1 MKKLLSVLAVLTLS
15 VLFVLSAFAAEGKTV
30 YVADGGTGDGTSA
43 ESPLGNLD
51 AAFSALDGKGGTVVL
66 VGNVTRGGT
75 TIPEQS
81 GDLTITSIN
90 GAKLIV
96 AARTTIEKNTNDN
109 VFYFDMPLEVTAT
122 SAQSLEGRF
131 NSVVF
136 TENFSVECSG
146 GTNSSFSYYG
156 GYIFPSTN
164 EAAVTELPYS
174 ITVNAGTFRRF
185 EGGSIRS
192 SGSIVGSIA
201 APLTVTING
210 GTFGAEGEYDALAP
224 NKIFNGFNFAGM
236 NILAD
241 GGTLTINGGT
251 FNVPVYV
258 AGHLGQT
265 GQGGAKNSTLT
276 MSDKKYYAIDGDIS
290 VNINGGVFNG
300 GAVAATYVE
309 AGYTFLV
316 RGNYTVNVNGGTF
329 KTGTVFDA
337 TQVKA
342 YAGEDKK
349 ATITIKDGVENVT
362 AKRFDTVNGTDMTG
376 TFTEPLRVAF
386 IGDSITEGHSSSD
399 RVLNSYSARYLENAL
414 AAGEDV
420 IVCNF
425 GISSAGM
432 QPGKNYYTPDMLSTV
447 ISLNEC
453 DADIFVFALGTNDSD
468 YSGRSTGA
476 ALEFYDRYKAL
487 IKEHGDRPDTDRV
500 YVTSIM
506 PRDYRNP
513 TTGALVSDSSRQT
526 TLRGIT
532 VARQLQKQIAED
544 LAADEPNKYFF
555 LDFYAMCF
563 DMMTTG
569 THYKDS
575 VHPNDAGY
583 IVMGEKVY
591 NAIHKN
597 ELTND
602 SFYLTD
608 VYVSDNGT
616 PYGTG
621 TENDPISLL
630 EYAFDRLAPTAT
642 VHILDT
648 ISFGGHINTPRGME
662 KLTIVGETEGA
673 TFNLTSTGGV
683 SFTIGS
689 NLKLDNFA
697 LVSASNDIT
706 IMANYNDVEITDTVT
721 TSGTVRFYAG
731 HNVWYERAESD
742 LTEIVHFAT
751 AEWVSSD
758 RDVTI
763 TLNGGDY
770 TVFLGGNRRTAKN
783 SPYGTY
789 SGNMVINIGEGV
801 TINEPTVSALSGAN
815 YLTGTITAN
824 INGWGAAP
832 IREYTYEANVATD
845 KFSPSNNNGKITLN
859 VADTVTADRI
869 VMGDFNGDNQL
880 NIQDVLFSLR
890 ALLNHTD
897 LDTENHYFQVEKFS
911 ILNVVHLLKQ
921 TVK

>member
-30 YVADGGTGDGTSA
+30 YVCDGGTGDGTSA

-51 AAFSALDGKGGTVVL
+51 TAFSALDGKGGTVVL
-66 VGNVTRGGT
+66 VGDVTRGGT

-109 VFYFDMPLEVTAT
+109 VFYFDMPLEVTAA
-122 SAQSLEGRF
+122 SAQSFEGRF

-146 GTNSSFSYYG
+146 GANSSFSYYG
-156 GYIFPSTN
+156 GYIYPSTN

-224 NKIFNGFNFAGM
+224 NKTFNGFNFAGM

-329 KTGTVFDA
+329 KAGTVFDA

-349 ATITIKDGVENVT
+349 ATLTVAEGVENIT
-362 AKRFDTVNGTDMTG
+362 AQRFDVVNGEAVEY
-376 TFTEPLRVAF
+376 TEPTRVAF
-386 IGDSITEGHSSSD
+386 IGDSITEGHSASD
-399 RVLNSYSARYLENAL
+399 RVMTSYPARYLENAL

-447 ISLNEC
+447 ISLYEC
-453 DADIFVFALGTNDSD
+453 DADIYVFALGVNDAD
-468 YSGRSTGA
+468 YCGKSNGA
-476 ALEFYDRYKAL
+476 LAEYYNRYKTL
-487 IKEHGDRPDTDRV
+487 IEEHAARPDADHI
-500 YVTSIM
+500 YVCSIVPFTSSTAEK
-506 PRDYRNP
+506 RLRAFAL
-513 TTGALVSDSSRQT
+513 TRGAQKLLVEELNEQAPGKFTYLDLYSLLYDTIAVDSAAF
-526 TLRGIT
+526 LKDGI
-532 VARQLQKQIAED
+532 
-544 LAADEPNKYFF
+544 
-555 LDFYAMCF
+555 
-563 DMMTTG
+563 
-569 THYKDS
+569 
-575 VHPNDAGY
+575 HPNDYGY
-583 IVMGEKVY
+583 SIYGKVIYDALSGGICEKE
-591 NAIHKN
+591 N
-597 ELTND
+597 
-602 SFYLTD
+602 FYMDD
-608 VYVSDNGT
+608 VYVSANGKRLA
-616 PYGTG
+616 TG
-621 TENDPISLL
+621 TADDPFSYL
-630 EYAFDRLAPTAT
+630 EYAIAKCSDNAT
-642 VHILDT
+642 IHILDK
-648 ISFGGHINTPRGME
+648 ISFAGNVHTPIDVE
-662 KLTIVGETEGA
+662 HLTIVGDVEGA
-673 TFNLTSTGGV
+673 TFDLANDSAGLLL
-683 SFTIGS
+683 IAGS
-689 NLKLDNFA
+689 DLKLDNLFLTQESRGDA
-697 LVSASNDIT
+697 SDLSIYGNYHNIEITETFTNVGTLRFCAGYIARAERSEVDLITEMYFDTEETLSASND
-706 IMANYNDVEITDTVT
+706 VTVT
-721 TSGTVRFYAG
+721 
-731 HNVWYERAESD
+731 
-742 LTEIVHFAT
+742 I
-751 AEWVSSD
+751 
-758 RDVTI
+758 
-763 TLNGGDY
+763 NGGNY
-770 TVFLGGNRRTAKN
+770 TVFLGGNRRFAN
-783 SPYGTY
+783 NAPFGTY
-789 SGNMVINIGEGV
+789 SGNMTLNVGAGV
-801 TINEPTVSALSGAN
+801 TVNEPTVSALNGAN

-824 INGWGAAP
+824 INGWGTAPLRENTTERMPAANFDVSRNTGK
-832 IREYTYEANVATD
+832 IIMNVAE
-845 KFSPSNNNGKITLN
+845 GIQAERIIT
-859 VADTVTADRI
+859 
-869 VMGDFNGDNQL
+869 GDFNGDNQL

-911 ILNVVHLLKQ
+911 ILNVIHLLKQ